1 MLNRSCLKKFWFTRK
16 SLDLPR
22 IPTHMIINHSDFKL
36 DVTSEIGNLR
46 ALLIHS
52 PDNGLGKVV
61 PSKAQDWLFEDI
73 VHLETMRKNEYDYY
87 VKLLMYFLDPGKI
100 KGKLKDIDA
109 EESKRGFFKP
119 DDTDFHASNQVIEIQ
134 SLLTDILREDDIRK
148 KLVAS
153 VCAIE
158 HCHYR
163 LQLKL
168 IDTEP
173 VELAKI
179 IISGSLNRDEMI
191 FAPIPNLIF
200 SRDIGVAVN
209 NYMLLNKPAKK
220 ARARETLLA
229 RYIFFNHPLFANY
242 RDNILEIP
250 ETVQHFLRP
259 GEDNEQKTTLEGGD
273 VMMVSPQ
280 HLLIGC
286 SERTSVSG
294 ANEAIKLLFAH
305 KVVKKVTVV
314 KIPHKRDYMHID
326 TIFTQVKRNMWVLL
340 RSLAITEPYMDNHE
354 PASWFADKKSK
365 DKVEIVQFENGK
377 KPVTFDSIEDLLS
390 DISTNDLGSKKKTKF
405 IYSGNDTFPFDARE
419 QWTDSCNLL
428 AVKEGVVLG
437 YDRNDKTVDAFKQQG
452 FDVIRVADL
461 LQKFENDELDPQKM
475 KNTLILM
482 PSSELS
488 RARGGFHCM
497 SMPLLRDKIL

>member
-1 MLNRSCLKKFWFTRK
+1 MILK
-16 SLDLPR
+16 D
-22 IPTHMIINHSDFKL
+22 NDFKI
-36 DVTSEIGNLR
+36 DVTSEIGALR

-87 VKLLMYFLDPGKI
+87 VKLLLYFLDPDKI
-100 KGKLKDIDA
+100 KGKLKQIDA
-109 EESKRGFFKP
+109 PENRRAFYKP
-119 DDTDFHASNQVIEIQ
+119 DNKNFYGSTKVIEIQ
-134 SLLTDILREDDIRK
+134 TLLADILHDADTRK

-158 HCHYR
+158 SCNYG

-168 IDTEP
+168 IDTDP

-179 IISGSLNRDEMI
+179 IISGSLNDEEMI

-200 SRDIGVAVN
+200 SRDIGVAIN
-209 NYMLLNKPAKK
+209 NYILLNKPARK

-229 RYIFFNHPLFANY
+229 RYIFFNHPLFAAY
-242 RDNILEIP
+242 CDNILEIP

-259 GEDNEQKTTLEGGD
+259 GEDHDEKTTLEGGD

-280 HLLIGC
+280 HLIIGC

-294 ANEAIKLLFAH
+294 ANEAIKLLFEN
-305 KVVKKVTVV
+305 KVVKKVTIV

-326 TIFTQVKRNMWVLL
+326 TIFTQVKRNVWILL
-340 RSLAITEPYMDNHE
+340 RSLAITETPVDKHQ
-354 PASWFADKKSK
+354 PLAWFADKKNK
-365 DKVEIVQFENGK
+365 DRPEIVQFEKGK
-377 KPVTFDSIEDLLS
+377 KPATFDTIEALLT
-390 DISTNDLGSKKKTKF
+390 DISENDLKSKKKTKF
-405 IYSGNDTFPFDARE
+405 IYSGNNAFPFDARE

-428 AVKEGVVLG
+428 ALKEGVVLG
-437 YDRNDKTVDAFKQQG
+437 YDRNDKTIDAFKKHG
-452 FDVIRVADL
+452 FDVIDVKEL
-461 LQKFENDELDPQKM
+461 LQQFENDEADPQKM
-475 KNTLILM
+475 KDTLILM

>member
-1 MLNRSCLKKFWFTRK
+1 LLLFRNRFMTLK
-16 SLDLPR
+16 
-22 IPTHMIINHSDFKL
+22 NNDFKL
-36 DVTSEIGNLR
+36 NVTSEIGSLR

-73 VHLETMRKNEYDYY
+73 VHLETMRRNEYDYY
-87 VKLLMYFLDPGKI
+87 LKLLMYFLDPAKI
-100 KGKLKDIDA
+100 KGKLKQIDA
-109 EESKRGFFKP
+109 RENKRAFYKP
-119 DDTDFHASNQVIEIQ
+119 DDVNFHASDKVIEIQ
-134 SLLTDILREDDIRK
+134 TLLADILQEPDIRK
-148 KLVAS
+148 KLIAA

-158 HCHYR
+158 SCNYR

-168 IDTEP
+168 IDTDP

-179 IISGSLNRDEMI
+179 IISGSLNHDEMI

-200 SRDIGVAVN
+200 SRDLGIAVN

-220 ARARETLLA
+220 ARARETLLV
-229 RYIFFNHPLFANY
+229 RYIFFNHPLFASY

-259 GEDNEQKTTLEGGD
+259 GEDNDEKTTLEGGD

-280 HLLIGC
+280 HLIIGC

-294 ANEAIKLLFAH
+294 ANEAIKLLFANN
-305 KVVKKVTVV
+305 VVKKVTIV

-340 RSLAITEPYMDNHE
+340 RSLAIAGNPIENHE
-354 PASWFADKKSK
+354 PATWFADKKNK
-365 DKVEIVQFENGK
+365 DKPEVVQFVKGK
-377 KPVTFDSIEDLLS
+377 KKPKTYKSIEDLLT
-390 DISTNDLGSKKKTKF
+390 DISENDLESKEKTQF

-428 AVKEGVVLG
+428 ALKEGVVLG
-437 YDRNDKTVDAFKQQG
+437 YDRNDKTVEAFKKQG
-452 FDVIRVADL
+452 FDIIKVKDL
-461 LQKFENDELDPQKM
+461 LLKFENDEIDPQKM
-475 KNTLILM
+475 KDTLILM

-497 SMPLLRDKIL
+497 SMPLLRDEIL

>member
-1 MLNRSCLKKFWFTRK
+1 
-16 SLDLPR
+16 
-22 IPTHMIINHSDFKL
+22 MILSNSDFKL

-46 ALLIHS
+46 TLLIHS

-73 VHLETMRKNEYDYY
+73 VHLDTMRKNEYDYY
-87 VKLLMYFLDPGKI
+87 VKLLMYFLDPDKI
-100 KGKLKDIDA
+100 KGKLNAIDDA
-109 EESKRGFFKP
+109 ANSRSFFKP
-119 DDTDFHASNQVIEIQ
+119 DNKNFHASDKVIEIQ
-134 SLLTDILREDDIRK
+134 TLLEDILQEADIRK
-148 KLVAS
+148 KLVAA

-158 HCHYR
+158 NCNYR
-163 LQLKL
+163 LQLRL
-168 IDTEP
+168 IDTPP

-179 IISGSLNRDEMI
+179 IISGSLNKDEMI

-200 SRDIGVAVN
+200 SRDIGVAIN

-229 RYIFFNHPLFANY
+229 RYIFFNHPLFAGY

-259 GEDNEQKTTLEGGD
+259 GEDNDEKTTLEGGD

-280 HLLIGC
+280 HLIIGC

-294 ANEAIKLLFAH
+294 ANEAIKLLF
-305 KVVKKVTVV
+305 KNEVVQKVTIV

-326 TIFTQVKRNMWVLL
+326 TVFTQVKRDMWVLL
-340 RSLAITEPYMDNHE
+340 RSLAIKENKLDDHE
-354 PASWFADKKSK
+354 PALWFADKKNK
-365 DKVEIVQFENGK
+365 DKPEIVQFEKGK
-377 KPVTFDSIEDLLS
+377 KPKTFKCLEDLLS
-390 DISTNDLGSKKKTKF
+390 EVSENDLGSKEETKF
-405 IYSGNDTFPFDARE
+405 IYSGGDTFPYDARE

-428 AVKEGVVLG
+428 AIKEGVVLG
-437 YDRNDKTVDAFKQQG
+437 YDRNDKTVEAFKEKG
-452 FDVIRVADL
+452 FAIIKVAEL
-461 LQKFENDELDPQKM
+461 LQKFENNELDPETM
-475 KNTLILM
+475 SNTLILM
-482 PSSELS
+482 PSAELS

-497 SMPLLRDKIL
+497 SMPLQRDAIVIGHYVIGH